1 MTKPQ
6 ESRCMLLSQ
15 YYIFIIII
23 AAQLLNE
30 TSSII
35 ISSSIML
42 STSSSTTNV
51 MSKHHRVELFFKNQ
65 SELIERV
72 RFLRD
77 GYGISRFN
85 LVNKNRA
92 EPLASWVQ
100 TIRKEYPESDIS
112 VHYSLKY
119 NKAAASAGRGGGGK
133 GGGGRQKKQQRQNQG
148 VEAHAIRLTTFC
160 NQVGLLSNNDGTT
173 TNMNANANEIL
184 IVNGSGEK
192 SKQWNTVTALSH
204 VAAAATVA
212 INSHSKK
219 KNGGCGIIAVAYNP
233 YFIDSNLQNMEN
245 EMLKEKLNTN
255 IVTKVYLQFGTDLT
269 KLRRGLEYIHQ
280 LTTTTTTTTT
290 NNNNNNNKSATE
302 TKKKEVTIAGSIFLP
317 TAKLIAQQKFR
328 PWNGVYLSEQFL
340 SGPSMATEIVTDII
354 RLYNEFQVEILWEAP
369 GIRSEKDMIVVQN
382 LMKCVTTAAEAEE
395 SDNSLLD
402 RGQYVSV
409 DEADFGQGQVNEQ
422 VVSNKRVK
430 IGTD

>member
-1 MTKPQ
+1 
-6 ESRCMLLSQ
+6 MLLFQ
-15 YYIFIIII
+15 YYILIIII

-119 NKAAASAGRGGGGK
+119 NKAASAGRGGGK
-133 GGGGRQKKQQRQNQG
+133 GGRQKKQQRQNQG

-160 NQVGLLSNNDGTT
+160 NQVGLVSNNDGTI

-204 VAAAATVA
+204 VAAAAAATVA

-219 KNGGCGIIAVAYNP
+219 NDGGRGIIAVAYNP

-245 EMLKEKLNTN
+245 EMLKEKLGTN

-290 NNNNNNNKSATE
+290 NNNNNNNNNNNKSTTE

-340 SGPSMATEIVTDII
+340 TGPSIATEIVTNII
-354 RLYNEFQVEILWEAP
+354 RLYDEFNVEILWEAP
-369 GIRSEKDMIVVQN
+369 GIRNEKDMIVVQN

-409 DEADFGQGQVNEQ
+409 DEADFGQGRVNEQ

>member
-1 MTKPQ
+1 
-6 ESRCMLLSQ
+6 MLLFR
-15 YYIFIIII
+15 YYIIFIIII

-35 ISSSIML
+35 IML
-42 STSSSTTNV
+42 STSSSSTTNV

-77 GYGISRFN
+77 GYGVSRFN
-85 LVNKNRA
+85 LVNKNKD

-100 TIRKEYPESDIS
+100 TIRKEIPESDIS

-119 NKAAASAGRGGGGK
+119 NKAASAGRGV
-133 GGGGRQKKQQRQNQG
+133 GGRQRKKQRQNQG
-148 VEAHAIRLTTFC
+148 VGAHAARLTTFC
-160 NQVGLLSNNDGTT
+160 NQVGLLSNYGTT
-173 TNMNANANEIL
+173 TTNTNANANEIL

-192 SKQWNTVTALSH
+192 CKQWNTVTALSH
-204 VAAAATVA
+204 VAAAAAAAAATTVA

-219 KNGGCGIIAVAYNP
+219 KNGGCCGIIAVAYNP

-245 EMLKEKLNTN
+245 EMLKEKLGTN

-280 LTTTTTTTTT
+280 LTTTTT
-290 NNNNNNNKSATE
+290 NNNNNDNNKSTTE

-340 SGPSMATEIVTDII
+340 TGPSIATEIVTNII
-354 RLYNEFQVEILWEAP
+354 RLYDEFNVEILWEAP
-369 GIRSEKDMIVVQN
+369 GIRNEKDMIVVQN

-409 DEADFGQGQVNEQ
+409 DEADFGQGRVNEQ